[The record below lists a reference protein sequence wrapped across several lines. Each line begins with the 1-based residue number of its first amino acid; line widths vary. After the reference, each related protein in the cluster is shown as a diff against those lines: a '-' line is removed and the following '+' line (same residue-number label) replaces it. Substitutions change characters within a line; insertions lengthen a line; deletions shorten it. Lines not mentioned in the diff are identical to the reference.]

1 MLNITEFI
9 TTAKQLSHLENRSE
23 TIEELMVEYMSD
35 IESVQHDFSRAP
47 GEVGDRYLRYPDLFI
62 LDSWL
67 DSHFKT
73 APHDHGTWVVVGLF
87 EGQEDNILYTRE
99 NESLKEKDR
108 VSLTLGK
115 VVLFDSKTIHAISNP
130 LSTPTR
136 ALHIYGTDLFSTHRK
151 MWNPLTM
158 EESPFE
164 PNKFS
169 TYSQTIMQQANTL
182 IRRM

>member
-1 MLNITEFI
+1 MI
-9 TTAKQLSHLENRSE
+9 
-23 TIEELMVEYMSD
+23 EYMSN
-35 IESVQHDFSRAP
+35 IETVQHDFSRAP
-47 GEVGDRYLRYPDLFI
+47 GEVGDRYLRYPELFI

-73 APHDHGTWVVVGLF
+73 APHDHGTWVIVGLF
-87 EGQEDNILYTRE
+87 EGQEDNTFYTRKNGILE
-99 NESLKEKDR
+99 EKGR
-108 VSLTLGK
+108 ASLTLGK
-115 VVLFDSKTIHAISNP
+115 VMLFEHDTIHAISNP

-136 ALHIYGTDLFSTHRK
+136 ALHIYGADIFSVQRS

-169 TYSQTIMQQANTL
+169 TYSQAMMQTS
-182 IRRM
+182 